1 MKKSVGAIYGMLKQA
16 HQLTRE
22 MGRVNEGLAAIEA
35 EGSAGKGAVRAVMDG
50 QMRLT
55 RVTIAPELLTRG
67 DADALS
73 ELILAAVNQAREQA
87 QKLAAEAV
95 RKMAGVPGGIF

>member
-1 MKKSVGAIYGMLKQA
+1 MGTIFGMLKQA
-16 HQLTRE
+16 HQLKRE
-22 MGRVNEGLAAIEA
+22 MARVNDGLAAIEA

-73 ELILAAVNQAREQA
+73 DLILAAVNQAREQA

-95 RKMAGVPGGIF
+95 RKMAGVPGELF